1 MQPESRP
8 VSQAEEDTSA
18 SRDASYWPRMLLAQ
32 RWRRIAWLVCL
43 FLALWA
49 LLFVLLDP
57 GFQHPSTVMLA
68 SPCSPSSL
76 PLLPRSIF
84 LRFGFGSSH
93 CRMRH
98 LRHMGATL
106 LSS

>member
-57 GFQHPSTVMLA
+57 GFQHPSTVMLVKSMFA
-68 SPCSPSSL
+68 F
-76 PLLPRSIF
+76 IVAVIAAVNF
-84 LRFGFGSSH
+84 LTFR
-93 CRMRH
+93 
-98 LRHMGATL
+98 LRK
-106 LSS
+106 

>member
-1 MQPESRP
+1 MQPKSRP

-18 SRDASYWPRMLLAQ
+18 SGDAFYWQRMLLAQ

-57 GFQHPSTVMLA
+57 GFQHPSTVILVKSMFA
-68 SPCSPSSL
+68 F
-76 PLLPRSIF
+76 IVAVVAAVNF
-84 LRFGFGSSH
+84 LTFQ
-93 CRMRH
+93 
-98 LRHMGATL
+98 LRK
-106 LSS
+106 

>member
-8 VSQAEEDTSA
+8 VSQSTGDTSA
-18 SRDASYWPRMLLAQ
+18 SRDAFYWSRMLLAQ

-57 GFQHPSTVMLA
+57 GFKQPSTIMTVKSMFA
-68 SPCSPSSL
+68 F
-76 PLLPRSIF
+76 IVAVVAAVNF
-84 LRFGFGSSH
+84 LTFR
-93 CRMRH
+93 
-98 LRHMGATL
+98 LRK
-106 LSS
+106 